1 MIFFRLKEELTEERQ
16 RYKKLQDSSV
26 KDKDTIVNL
35 ELKVNEI
42 ETENLEKEMKSK
54 DLEIKANS
62 LERQLK
68 KFEVS
73 RTAFILFLGNQSS
86 ECKHGHRPEI
96 EPDHLHPLYNLC

>member
-1 MIFFRLKEELTEERQ
+1 MRILGRSTRSKWPLGLTDLRLKEELTEDRQ

-35 ELKVNEI
+35 ELKVNEL

-54 DLEIKANS
+54 DMEIKANS

-68 KFEVS
+68 RFEVG
-73 RTAFILFLGNQSS
+73 L
-86 ECKHGHRPEI
+86 
-96 EPDHLHPLYNLC
+96 